1 MPARGDA
8 DGGNGGEGA
17 HRGGGEE
24 HRGVGRAAAAA
35 AAEVEEEIQ
44 EEHEIDED
52 QGLGHG
58 MVTAEEEEGR
68 KAVGVKGPMRVSKE
82 EREEHERT
90 HLPYRSWCEIC
101 VKGRARKA
109 PPSQTEQGQG

>member
-8 DGGNGGEGA
+8 DGGDGGEEA

-24 HRGVGRAAAAA
+24 HRGGGRAAAA
-35 AAEVEEEIQ
+35 AAEVEGEIQ
-44 EEHEIDED
+44 EEEHEIDED